1 MKARHFLEYQQEVD
15 ETCRFLEKELTTH
28 PKIIVITG
36 TGQGRLPADLNV
48 HQKIPY
54 SSIPNFPRAT
64 APGHKNQL
72 IIGQIADQEVAIFQG
87 RFHYYEGYSINEIT
101 LPVRVFSL
109 MGAQILLTGNTAGGL
124 NPEFSPGELMIV
136 DDHLNLMGVNP
147 LCGPNNDMWGPRF
160 PDMSQVY
167 SERLKNR
174 AMAAA
179 KRLGIRVKR
188 GVYAAVAGPSLE
200 TPAETRFLRICGAD
214 AVGMSTVPEIIVAKH
229 AGMEVL
235 GLSIIANIN
244 DPDNFQPIIVEEII
258 AQVERAEDS
267 FLSLLNNILTHLQI
281 Q

>member
-1 MKARHFLEYQQEVD
+1 MKTAHFLEYQKKVD
-15 ETCRFLEKELTTH
+15 ETCRFLEKEFTT
-28 PKIIVITG
+28 PPQIVVITG

-54 SSIPNFPRAT
+54 SSIPNFPKAT
-64 APGHKNQL
+64 APGHENQL
-72 IIGQIADQEVAIFQG
+72 IIGQIADQEVAVFQG

-101 LPVRVFSL
+101 LPVRVFSII
-109 MGAQILLTGNTAGGL
+109 GAQILLTGNTAGGL

-147 LCGPNNDMWGPRF
+147 LRGPNNDMWGPRF

-167 SERLKNR
+167 SERLKKR
-174 AMAAA
+174 AIAAA
-179 KRLGIRVKR
+179 KRLDISVKR

-244 DPDNFQPIIVEEII
+244 DPDNFQPIILEEVIT
-258 AQVERAEDS
+258 QVERAEDK
-267 FLSLLNNILTHLQI
+267 FLSLLNDILTHLQI